1 VSQELSVAVID
12 DDGQFRVAL
21 LESLRSL
28 GYDARGFASAEE
40 FVVAKGED
48 SCDCVITDI
57 HMPGMSGFDLKRL
70 LAERHCKVPVIM
82 ITAHQEPG
90 LEARAIA
97 SGAFCMLR
105 KPFES
110 SALVGCLDRALSV

>member
-1 VSQELSVAVID
+1 VSQELLVAVID
-12 DDGQFRVAL
+12 DDDQFRAAL

-40 FVVAKGED
+40 FVAANGED
-48 SCDCVITDI
+48 SCGCVITDI

-70 LAERHCKVPVIM
+70 LAARQSEVPVIM
-82 ITAHQEPG
+82 ITAHNEPG
-90 LEARAIA
+90 LEAKVIA

-110 SALVGCLDRALSV
+110 SALIGCLERALDV